1 MIIYSSHTRERYPPI
16 VQIITSPLLPF
27 SPRIPEKKAGFNS
40 GPRGSYNR
48 TTVIPTAGPSQRER
62 ASQER
67 PRQSRVLARLPP
79 SALCCVRTC
88 TSTAVRTAVVTC
100 AALTSAACLM
110 LPAAGC
116 VRGGHD
122 GAILVFVPSDGKTTK
137 EAQLGKIASPHASA
151 RLRFRGSWQHG
162 NVGEGAEE
170 VQEARRGQAPEEEGA
185 KSKR

>member
-40 GPRGSYNR
+40 GPRGSYDC
-48 TTVIPTAGPSQRER
+48 TTVIPTGQR
-62 ASQER
+62 ASQE
-67 PRQSRVLARLPP
+67 PQTIACFGP
-79 SALCCVRTC
+79 SAVCTACCVR
-88 TSTAVRTAVVTC
+88 TAVRTAVVTC